1 MNVKKI
7 ALIVGGVILALI
19 LFVVVAMVFFGG
31 DSSSSSAAG
40 SLEDGVLTVAVVPVG
55 DMYLSGSAETGYTG
69 VEMTLAET
77 MAATAGVSLE
87 LVEYASKTEATAA
100 LSAGAVDMVL
110 ARVGETTSY
119 TSGMLTSITYGK
131 AGFYL
136 VLPENQYFTTLTAL
150 EGEQLGVTV
159 DVGITMRLDVPQI
172 GDVTV
177 LELPTLDLNMLSTN
191 VIAGIIC
198 TEGEAY
204 SLMGENVEIMP
215 IQDSPIEEL
224 VALMGPGES
233 YLQQVANVVINAYLD
248 GLLDPAPV
256 ETAET
261 TEATQETN

>member
-7 ALIVGGVILALI
+7 ALIVGGVVLALI
-19 LFVVVAMVFFGG
+19 LFVVIAMVVFGG
-31 DSSSSSAAG
+31 DSGSTVSSG
-40 SLEDGVLTVAVVPVG
+40 SLDDGTLTVAVVPVG
-55 DMYLSGSAETGYTG
+55 DMYLSGTAETGYSG

-77 MAATAGVSLE
+77 MASTAGVNLE

-100 LSAGAVDMVL
+100 LSSGVVDMVL
-110 ARVGETTSY
+110 ARMGSTSSY
-119 TSGMLTSITYGK
+119 ASGMLTSVTYGK
-131 AGFYL
+131 AGLYL

-150 EGEQLGVTV
+150 EGEQLGVSA

-172 GDVTV
+172 SDVTV
-177 LELPTLDLNMLSTN
+177 LELPNLDLNMLSSN
-191 VIAGIIC
+191 VIAGVIC

-204 SLMGENVEIMP
+204 SLIGEDVEIMP
-215 IQDSPIEEL
+215 IQNSPTEEL
-224 VALMGPGES
+224 VALMATGDS

-261 TEATQETN
+261 TEETQATN